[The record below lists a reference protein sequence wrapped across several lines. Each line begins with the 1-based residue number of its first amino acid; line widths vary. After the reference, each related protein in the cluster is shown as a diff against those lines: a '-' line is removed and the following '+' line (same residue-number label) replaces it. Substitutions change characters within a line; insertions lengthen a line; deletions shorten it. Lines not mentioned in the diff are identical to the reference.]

1 MYCMNNNQNYV
12 ALAAKARLGDKPSLE
27 KLTELVQPRLYAYVY
42 RIILEKNLAQ
52 DIVQEALL
60 EMVKVIEKLEKPDSF
75 WPWLRGIAYNKIRLQ
90 YTRQYRHRTVSISNL
105 QLEDRQKAQPEGLAN
120 LMTEELRQ
128 IVFNAMQTLKPR
140 YRAVLAMRCYEN
152 MEYSQIAQLME
163 RNEFSV
169 RSLFFRAKKS
179 LQKQLSRSGF
189 RKEFFLT
196 ALLMFG
202 KMTAPSE
209 ASAAE
214 LSVTGATVSAGFAA
228 NLTGLATSTPVI
240 ITLITAGF
248 LGVCS
253 VTAPSWIDKPIVWA
267 EKTTVTVKEKFTQNL
282 TAPNQIT
289 DVKQQCWYYF
299 PEQTSGPVMTRLL
312 KWDPQAKQS
321 YQQSPQNDRANYF
334 FDRTTNTVYIENH
347 RYWQTNLTVQRLPT
361 DNLQLRQFLTTTE
374 SQPDQMQYVPDEG
387 HALLVNINHSAA
399 QPQLTYNYNVLD
411 EEYFR
416 YSFPDEVKVVD
427 NRDVM
432 HKRGWT
438 YFTISGHING
448 KELSGKGR
456 IPFVYNAKRQYP
468 PWLKLRLYDRMV
480 MQDGADGAFIYDD
493 NGRMLEKYPSG
504 TFFKAL
510 PRPWMGLH
518 TIDTVRRDAAE
529 KSVPFETKFI
539 PAENKAEIVLKTPK
553 MNLIYTIDLENDII
567 EKILLSVPKTMGL
580 YGILS
585 FSYLQDIERP
595 EDDFAEPSCEDF
607 TKPQEKDMPQ
617 LWLLKLAETDFNKQ
631 LK

>member
-1 MYCMNNNQNYV
+1 MNNNQNYV

-75 WPWLRGIAYNKIRLQ
+75 WPWLRGIAYNRIRLQ
-90 YTRQYRHRTVSISNL
+90 YARQYRHRTVSISNL
-105 QLEDRQKAQPEGLAN
+105 QLEDRQRARPEGLAN
-120 LMTEELRQ
+120 LMTQELRQ
-128 IVFNAMQTLKPR
+128 IVFNAMQTLKPNH
-140 YRAVLAMRCYEN
+140 RAVLAMRCYEN

-209 ASAAE
+209 ASAAK

-253 VTAPSWIDKPIVWA
+253 VTAPSWIDKPMSWA
-267 EKTTVTVKEKFTQNL
+267 EKTTVAVKEKFAQHL
-282 TAPNQIT
+282 TAPNQIDET
-289 DVKQQCWYYF
+289 KQQSWYYF
-299 PEQTSGPVMTRLL
+299 PEQTNGPVMTRLL
-312 KWDPQAKQS
+312 KWDPQAKQ
-321 YQQSPQNDRANYF
+321 YYHQLLQNDRANYF
-334 FDRTTNTVYIENH
+334 FDRTANTVYIENH

-361 DNLQLRQFLTTTE
+361 DRLHLRQFLITNE
-374 SQPDQMQYVPDEG
+374 NQPDQMQYVPAEG
-387 HALLVNINHSAA
+387 RALLVSINHNTE

-427 NRDVM
+427 NRDLM

-438 YFTISGHING
+438 YFTISGHIAE
-448 KELSGKGR
+448 KKVSGKGR
-456 IPFVYNAKRQYP
+456 IPFVYNTRRQYP
-468 PWLKLRLYDRMV
+468 PWLKLRVYDRMV
-480 MQDGADGAFIYDD
+480 IYDGADGAFIYDD
-493 NGRMLEKYPSG
+493 NGRMLENYPSG

-510 PRPWMGLH
+510 SRPWIGLH

-539 PAENKAEIVLKTPK
+539 PAENKAEIVLNAPQTH
-553 MNLIYTIDLENDII
+553 LIYTIDLEKDII
-567 EKILLSVPKTMGL
+567 EKIVFSAPQTMGL
-580 YGILS
+580 SGMLS
-585 FSYLQDIERP
+585 FSYLQDIERLKDNFEEP
-595 EDDFAEPSCEDF
+595 SFDDFPSQ
-607 TKPQEKDMPQ
+607 QEKEMPQ
-617 LWLLKLAETDFNKQ
+617 LWLLKLAEPD
-631 LK
+631 L